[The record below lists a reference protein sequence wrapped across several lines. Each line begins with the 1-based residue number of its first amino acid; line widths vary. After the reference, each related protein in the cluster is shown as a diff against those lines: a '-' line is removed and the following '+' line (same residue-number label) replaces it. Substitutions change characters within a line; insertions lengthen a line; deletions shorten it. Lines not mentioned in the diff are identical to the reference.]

1 MTTTPNDQKDSYDHD
16 GRRDPTPDEAYRL
29 SYNIGADGS
38 NMSRAEYE
46 QLVREVKWPAVAA
59 ARSAN
64 DSRPAGA
71 AKAASPQAHLAVPTA
86 TGLEA
91 ILKELFP
98 ILRPIPFKVLVGG
111 VVAIVGI
118 VSVLVIVGAVT
129 NSGGIQAGDCVTTW
143 TNPLNGN
150 DHIDKSSCS
159 GGNAKKVLAVQD
171 TPDGSCD
178 PFSGADITFQ
188 DQVTGQT
195 YCLGP
200 DVGAGQP

>member
-29 SYNIGADGS
+29 SYSIGADGR

-46 QLVREVKWPAVAA
+46 QLVREVKWPAVSAV
-59 ARSAN
+59 RPAN
-64 DSRPAGA
+64 DSRPGGA
-71 AKAASPQAHLAVPTA
+71 TNAASRQAHLPGHTA

-111 VVAIVGI
+111 VIAIVGI
-118 VSVLVIVGAVT
+118 VSVLVITGAVM

-143 TNPLNGN
+143 TNPFNGN

-159 GGNAKKVLAVQD
+159 GANVQKVLAVQN
-171 TPDGSCD
+171 TPGGSCD
-178 PFSGADITFQ
+178 PFSGADTTFQ

-200 DVGAGQP
+200 NVAAGQP